1 MTILHGIHSC
11 LLALILTLAITT
23 HSAAAELG
31 EYDIKAG
38 MVYNFIMFVEWPPDS
53 FGKGRLMEICL
64 AGDSQAGRSFTR
76 LNGKTY
82 KEKTINVRQVKGPG
96 GIGGCNLL
104 FIQNSESDNLQ
115 QYLLATR
122 KRAIVTVSDINSF
135 AASGGMIGFYEQ
147 SGKIRFEINVEA
159 ARQAKITI
167 YSQLLKLARIVSG
180 EKQ

>member
-1 MTILHGIHSC
+1 MKKLHGIHSF
-11 LLALILTLAITT
+11 LIALILTMLMST

-38 MVYNFIMFVEWPPDS
+38 MVYNFILFVEWPPES
-53 FGKGRLMEICL
+53 FGKGRFLEICL

-76 LNGKTY
+76 LNGKPY
-82 KEKTINVRQVKGPG
+82 KDKTINVRQVKGPG
-96 GIGGCNLL
+96 SIGGCNLL
-104 FIQNSESDNLQ
+104 FIQNSENNLLQ
-115 QYLLATR
+115 QYLLVAR
-122 KRAIVTVSDINSF
+122 KRAVVTVSDIDSF
-135 AASGGMIGFYEQ
+135 AVNGGMIGFYEQ
-147 SGKIRFEINVEA
+147 GGKIRFEINLEA